1 MAVRYG
7 SFCPVAKAAEVITG
21 RWTPLIL
28 YELMRGSE
36 RFGEIQNGVPLM
48 PRSLLARRL
57 RELELDGIIY
67 RISQPGLRGHIYRL
81 TPAGESLRPLIDQLG
96 AWGNEWRVPHI
107 DDNDRN
113 VAHLMWSMRVLFGVP
128 TPGGRDFVI
137 HFDFSNVPRR
147 DHKIRQ
153 WWYILRDG
161 TVDFCY
167 TDMGFDPDVTVRA
180 DLLEFFRVVHG
191 HGSLQKARREGHI
204 AFEGDPRAVAFFLE
218 CLDVSEPPV
227 PRFIRITTPPPPPPS
242 RVLRMKSQ
250 AA

>member
-57 RELELDGIIY
+57 RELELDGILY
-67 RISQPGLRGHIYRL
+67 RISQPGQRGHLYRL

-96 AWGNEWRVPHI
+96 VWGNDWRVPHA
-107 DDNDRN
+107 DDDDRN
-113 VAHLMWSMRVLFGVP
+113 VAHLMWSMRALFGVP
-128 TPGGRDFVI
+128 TPAGKDFVI
-137 HFDFSNVPRR
+137 HYDFSNVPRR

-161 TVDFCY
+161 AVDLCY
-167 TDMGFDPDVTVRA
+167 TDMGFDADVVVRA
-180 DLLEFFRVVHG
+180 DLLQFFMVVHG
-191 HGSLQKARREGHI
+191 HASLQKARREGSV
-204 AFEGDPRAVAFFLE
+204 ELTGDPGAVAFFLQ
-218 CLDVSEPPV
+218 CLNVSEPPV
-227 PRFIRITTPPPPPPS
+227 ARFIRITKPPSPPPS
-242 RVLRMKSQ
+242 RILRTTIR